1 MSINNVKIDRDKLY
15 ERYMSMIDA
24 MADECDWITNISP
37 MTLINL
43 VADIIENE
51 PHIINED

>member
-1 MSINNVKIDRDKLY
+1 MDMIN
-15 ERYMSMIDA
+15 A
-24 MADECDWITNISP
+24 MADECDWVTNISP

-51 PHIINED
+51 PHIINEN

>member
-1 MSINNVKIDRDKLY
+1 MSNVKIDRDKLY
-15 ERYMSMIDA
+15 ERYMNMINA
-24 MADECDWITNISP
+24 MADECDWMTNISP

>member
-1 MSINNVKIDRDKLY
+1 MSNNISINRDVLY
-15 ERYMSMIDA
+15 ERYMDMINA
-24 MADECDWITNISP
+24 MAGECDWITNISP

-51 PHIINED
+51 PQIINED

>member
-1 MSINNVKIDRDKLY
+1 MSNVKIDRDKLY

-24 MADECDWITNISP
+24 MAEECDWITNISP

>member
-1 MSINNVKIDRDKLY
+1 MSNDISINRDVLY
-15 ERYMSMIDA
+15 ERYMDMINA

-51 PHIINED
+51 PHIINEN